1 MIENLATEVVD
12 IVKDAH
18 ARHAGPNE
26 EGGKD
31 HLINVVV
38 HVLPALPPI
47 ETMAFL
53 KITSNIPK
61 MEIGNAELM
70 KIHLQTLQMS
80 APLGPMIQ
88 QGTSLSSI

>member
-1 MIENLATEVVD
+1 M
-12 IVKDAH
+12 VKDAH

-26 EGGKD
+26 EGDKD

-47 ETMAFL
+47 ETMALL
-53 KITSNIPK
+53 KITSDIPQTE
-61 MEIGNAELM
+61 MGNAERM
-70 KIHLQTLQMS
+70 KIRLQALQMS
-80 APLGPMIQ
+80 VPLGPMIQ